1 MVQGESDASE
11 FWLDSGRIVA
21 EFHRRDAWQG
31 RHVDLRHIAFRGTQP
46 AVLDLMGGQIA
57 ALQDMIDGM
66 ASLYLEPLPTSPAQ
80 LAGMLKA
87 DTERWGPLV
96 KAVGFTPEG

>member
-1 MVQGESDASE
+1 MVTRLNGAIRNALAS
-11 FWLDSGRIVA
+11 
-21 EFHRRDAWQG
+21 
-31 RHVDLRHIAFRGTQP
+31 
-46 AVLDLMGGQIA
+46 
-57 ALQDMIDGM
+57 QDVFDGL

-87 DTERWGPLV
+87 DTALWVPLV